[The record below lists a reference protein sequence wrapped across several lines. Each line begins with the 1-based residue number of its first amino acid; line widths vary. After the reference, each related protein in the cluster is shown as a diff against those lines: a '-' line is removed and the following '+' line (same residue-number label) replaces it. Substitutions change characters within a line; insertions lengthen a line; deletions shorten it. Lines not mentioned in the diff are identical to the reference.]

1 MPLIIGAAGLQSG
14 RRRAKGMPCRYGAML
29 LLLVAILPS
38 ACTEP
43 ARNTPVALPLGTTT
57 LAPLVE
63 RVTPAVVNIAVV
75 HQSPAA
81 ENSLPRDPSYR
92 RFFDLPDSALKPS
105 LSVGSGVIVDA
116 ERGYVLTN
124 HHGVAG
130 AQGIIVM
137 LKDRRSFRATLVGSD
152 PATDIAL
159 LRIEASGLKALP
171 FGDSDALRVGDFVL
185 AIGNPF
191 GLGQTVTGGMVSA
204 LDRTG
209 LTDEGYEDFIQT
221 DAAINPGNSGGALVN
236 LQGELI
242 GINTVIVGPA
252 GGNVGI
258 GFAVPSAMAQT
269 VMRQL
274 VRYGTVQRGKLGVTL
289 QELTPELAIRLGL
302 PGSTEGAV
310 IAQVETGSAADRAG
324 LRSGDV
330 VIAANG
336 HTIRSASGLRNQIG
350 LSPIGSMLDLQVV
363 RESRERMVRAE
374 IGPPAR

>member
-1 MPLIIGAAGLQSG
+1 MQLIIGATGPQWG
-14 RRRAKGMPCRYGAML
+14 RRRATRMPCRYGAML
-29 LLLVAILPS
+29 LLLVAILSS
-38 ACTEP
+38 ACAEP
-43 ARNTPVALPLGTTT
+43 ARNTPVALPMGTTT

-63 RVTPAVVNIAVV
+63 RVTPAVVNIAVL
-75 HQSPAA
+75 HQTPAG
-81 ENSLPRDPSYR
+81 ENPLPRDPLYR
-92 RFFDLPDSALKPS
+92 RFFDVPESARNPS

-116 ERGYVLTN
+116 ERGYVLTD
-124 HHGVAG
+124 HHGVVG
-130 AQGIIVM
+130 AQGIIVT

-159 LRIEASGLKALP
+159 LRIDASGLTALP

-258 GFAVPSAMAQT
+258 GFAVPSAMAQS

-274 VRYGTVQRGKLGVTL
+274 VRYGMVQRGKLGVTL
-289 QELTPELAIRLGL
+289 QELTPELAVRLGL

-330 VIAANG
+330 VLAANG
-336 HTIRSASGLRNQIG
+336 RMIRSASDLRNQIG
-350 LSPIGSMLDLQVV
+350 LSPIGSTLDLRVV
-363 RESRERMVRAE
+363 RDSQPRIVRAE
-374 IGPPAR
+374 IGSPAR